1 MNLYLIAALI
11 LVLMLPLGSV
21 VNGQIA
27 DLSSNSTNSN
37 MTTTETETET
47 EIMPDPPVEGEQVPE
62 GPNDLEW
69 IPIIA
74 DSWDENGLHGETLY
88 HNSKTGETLKPLP
101 YKNGLPLCHDPLY
114 DAGVLGNSCYDE
126 LDHDAC
132 EPGYIDRGNGCVREV
147 ECSSKP
153 GSGGLPF
160 PSDKRTEC
168 EKIDYDNCKQVGFS
182 SSDFCDNLHEQFHDE
197 LCSGFNSRKE
207 CDEAS
212 LEINATISDILR
224 LILTEVTGTD
234 RLLLISE
241 LENLLENL
249 TANQFEINIELED
262 NEDGTEKIMTIT
274 TTSTLAEAEIPTEE
288 PEETEEPEAEG
299 DDIGSSGNDDSDNG
313 SSDDGS
319 EDTETEGQ
327 GGTTEEQGEQ
337 GQEPG
342 PVGNIPDVPFG

>member
-126 LDHDAC
+126 LDHDTC
-132 EPGYIDRGNGCVREV
+132 EPRYIDRGNGCVREV
-147 ECSSKP
+147 ECSNKP

-168 EKIDYDNCKQVGFS
+168 EKIDYDNCKKVGFS

-207 CDEAS
+207 CDEEFNNVDTSDNDDNSIINISTETMQVPLTPS

-299 DDIGSSGNDDSDNG
+299 DDNGSSGNDDSDNG
-313 SSDDGS
+313 SSDDG
-319 EDTETEGQ
+319 
-327 GGTTEEQGEQ
+327 
-337 GQEPG
+337 
-342 PVGNIPDVPFG
+342 F